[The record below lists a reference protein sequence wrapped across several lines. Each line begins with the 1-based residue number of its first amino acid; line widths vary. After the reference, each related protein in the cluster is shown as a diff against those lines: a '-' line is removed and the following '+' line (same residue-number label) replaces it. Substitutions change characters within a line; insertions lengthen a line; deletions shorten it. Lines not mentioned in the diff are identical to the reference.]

1 MKMFEIT
8 RKNCYKCD
16 LETIITNDSQY
27 FWINLK
33 DFEVETERNWQNI
46 FNKHGNSTTL
56 NYRKEL
62 TPDIQF
68 QPDKIFIRN
77 DLFETIIKS
86 CKATN
91 AEFLM
96 LTEKLGLCPYEVI
109 CDEQEFILMPEIQD
123 DTEQLKKENEEPK
136 EIKTSKEP
144 MEIEISKEPIKINS
158 PEKDENTT
166 DWYDKNNFKKI
177 LAIIESN
184 KFNHKNKI
192 AKFRYNDIKDLV
204 DNINKNTISEIFAK
218 KI

>member
-1 MKMFEIT
+1 MFEIT
-8 RKNCYKCD
+8 RKNGYKCD

-86 CKATN
+86 CKGTN

-136 EIKTSKEP
+136 EIKTSEEP
-144 MEIEISKEPIKINS
+144 MEIEISNEPIKINS
-158 PEKDENTT
+158 PKKDENTT

-204 DNINKNTISEIFAK
+204 DNIDKNTISEIFAK

>member
-1 MKMFEIT
+1 M
-8 RKNCYKCD
+8 
-16 LETIITNDSQY
+16 
-27 FWINLK
+27 
-33 DFEVETERNWQNI
+33 
-46 FNKHGNSTTL
+46 
-56 NYRKEL
+56 

-86 CKATN
+86 CKTTN

-109 CDEQEFILMPEIQD
+109 CDEQEFIRMPEIQD

-136 EIKTSKEP
+136 EIKTSEEP
-144 MEIEISKEPIKINS
+144 IEIEISKEPIKINS

-177 LAIIESN
+177 LAIIDSN

-192 AKFRYNDIKDLV
+192 VKFRYNDIKDLV

>member
-1 MKMFEIT
+1 
-8 RKNCYKCD
+8 
-16 LETIITNDSQY
+16 
-27 FWINLK
+27 
-33 DFEVETERNWQNI
+33 
-46 FNKHGNSTTL
+46 
-56 NYRKEL
+56 
-62 TPDIQF
+62 
-68 QPDKIFIRN
+68 
-77 DLFETIIKS
+77 
-86 CKATN
+86 
-91 AEFLM
+91 
-96 LTEKLGLCPYEVI
+96 
-109 CDEQEFILMPEIQD
+109 
-123 DTEQLKKENEEPK
+123 
-136 EIKTSKEP
+136 